1 VTFIPVV
8 DTTEIR
14 LGNVNPAGDGI
25 IPVCHT
31 YITKN
36 NRGDNARVTTEF
48 APGVPAE
55 TETVPGTGA
64 WKKGEI
70 LCQHQM
76 HDGRG
81 IMRLAMSGVVDSADE
96 LAWVIDSSTTS
107 PSGSA
112 GQNEAAPV
120 VVNVG
125 EANGAYYVL
134 YRDRLKIK
142 RGNRVLEKTLD
153 QLMDGL

>member
-1 VTFIPVV
+1 MTYIPRL

-14 LGNVNPAGDGI
+14 LGTERPDGNGI

-48 APGVPAE
+48 AAGVPAE
-55 TETVPGTGA
+55 TETVPGPGA
-64 WKKGEI
+64 WKRGEI

-76 HDGRG
+76 HDGQG

-96 LAWVIDSSTTS
+96 LAWVIDSSTTA

-134 YRDRLKIK
+134 YRDRLKIR